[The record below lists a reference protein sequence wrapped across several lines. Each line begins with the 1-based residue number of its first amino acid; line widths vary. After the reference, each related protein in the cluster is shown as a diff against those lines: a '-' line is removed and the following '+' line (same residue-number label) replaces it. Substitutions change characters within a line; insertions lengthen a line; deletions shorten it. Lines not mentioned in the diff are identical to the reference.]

1 MFQSTTGTSPSDA
14 NAPAIHGP
22 GVRSWLRPGLL
33 HDRTSSAEMQK
44 RAAWYLDI
52 RAKPKA
58 IPAAIHR
65 SKANRG
71 AAPSIIGA
79 ARQALVRRK
88 KSSGPSGTTNWP
100 AEIRKNGATV
110 YQAVAQKAATS
121 PYAYRVR
128 ANNRSAE

>member
-1 MFQSTTGTSPSDA
+1 MFQNMTGISPRDA
-14 NAPAIHGP
+14 NVPAIHGP
-22 GVRSWLRPGLL
+22 GVRSWWRPSLV
-33 HDRTSSAEMQK
+33 HDRTSNAETQNS
-44 RAAWYLDI
+44 AAWYLDI

-100 AEIRKNGATV
+100 AEIRKN
-110 YQAVAQKAATS
+110 
-121 PYAYRVR
+121 
-128 ANNRSAE
+128 